1 MLKGYLTI
9 FGSILLMIVLG
20 SVYTWSNINAYY
32 ISYLKF
38 NDSPNIKLVDGFFL
52 MPIIVYISDIAMFFG
67 PILVEK
73 YNFKRVILLSLILT
87 IFSHLIL
94 LFTTRLFVVYFAM
107 IIFGI
112 ANGLSYISLPK
123 NCWNYFPEKKGLL
136 SGLILFGYGISSLI
150 FTWICEST
158 VNKDF
163 DKTDNEG
170 YFSQEIANKMY
181 EFIKKLNVIFVFLC
195 AIGYFSIFDYETEN
209 KKITKNSININK
221 GNYHEINTNKHT
233 PHKTSN
239 NHLKYI
245 LLDVFSN
252 RKIYQMI
259 GMSFFTLYF
268 LYMITNTNRSFGQ
281 INNLDENFLSNL
293 SKTYSI
299 VNGISRVIWGILF
312 DYFPFKKLMYYLLC
326 IEIFISLTVYYIGK
340 YQFLYFIY
348 IIVSGVLFAGII
360 VIIMPLYNK
369 IYGEKYSSKIYGIAM
384 GIYGFSCLLGPI
396 VSKVVIKE
404 KEDYKYVYLSGTIFS
419 VISLINVIKFDLK
432 EFKYNNDLEEL
443 ERETFEDDNK
453 NGQSEE
459 FIEKI

>member
-1 MLKGYLTI
+1 MIKGYLTI
-9 FGSILLMIVLG
+9 FGSILIMIVLG

-38 NDSPNIKLVDGFFL
+38 NNSPNIKLVDGFFL

-67 PILVEK
+67 PILIEK
-73 YNFKRVILLSLILT
+73 YKFKPVILLSLILT
-87 IFSHLIL
+87 IISHLIL
-94 LFTTRLFVVYFAM
+94 LFTTRLFIVYFAM

-158 VNKDF
+158 VNKNF
-163 DKTDNEG
+163 EQTDKDG
-170 YFSQEIANKMY
+170 YFSEEIANKMY
-181 EFIKKLNVIFVFLC
+181 DFIKKLNIIFVFLC
-195 AIGYFSIFDYETEN
+195 VIGYFSIFDYDEIN
-209 KKITKNSININK
+209 KNINNK
-221 GNYHEINTNKHT
+221 VNNIEKRNYHEITPNMHT
-233 PHKTSN
+233 KTSN
-239 NHLKYI
+239 KNMKYI

-252 RKIYQMI
+252 IKIYQMI

-281 INNLDENFLSNL
+281 INNIDENFLSTL

-299 VNGISRVIWGILF
+299 VNGISRVVWGILY
-312 DYFPFKKLMYYLLC
+312 DYFPFKKLMYYLLS
-326 IEIFISLTVYYIGK
+326 IEIFISLTVYYIGE
-340 YQFLYFIY
+340 YQYIYFIY

-404 KEDYKYVYLSGTIFS
+404 KKDYKYVYLSGTFFS
-419 VISLINVIKFDLK
+419 IISLINVFKFDLK
-432 EFKYNNDLEEL
+432 EFKYNSDLEEL
-443 ERETFEDDNK
+443 EKETFEDDNK

-459 FIEKI
+459 FIEKL

>member
-1 MLKGYLTI
+1 MIKGYLTI

-38 NDSPNIKLVDGFFL
+38 NNSPNITLVDGFFL

-73 YNFKRVILLSLILT
+73 YSFKKVILLSIILT
-87 IFSHLIL
+87 IFSHFIL
-94 LFTTRLFVVYFAM
+94 LLTTRLFIVYFAM
-107 IIFGI
+107 VIFGV

-150 FTWICEST
+150 FTWVCEST
-158 VNKDF
+158 VNKSF
-163 DKTDNEG
+163 VKTNEEG
-170 YFSQEIANKMY
+170 YFSEEIANKMNK
-181 EFIKKLNVIFVFLC
+181 FIKKLNVIFIILC
-195 AIGYFSIFDYETEN
+195 GIGYFTIFDYDTEN
-209 KKITKNSININK
+209 KKLNNHSINNNNIDRR
-221 GNYHEINTNKHT
+221 NYHELNHTN
-233 PHKTSN
+233 KTSN
-239 NHLKYI
+239 DKMKYI
-245 LLDVFSN
+245 LLDVFNN

-281 INNLDENFLSNL
+281 INNLDENFLSFL

-299 VNGISRVIWGILF
+299 INGISRIVWGILF
-312 DYFPFKKLMYYLLC
+312 DYFPFKKLMYYLLSL
-326 IEIFISLTVYYIGK
+326 EIFISFTVYYIGEYK
-340 YQFLYFIY
+340 YLYFIY

-360 VIIMPLYNK
+360 VIVMPLYNK

-404 KEDYKYVYLSGTIFS
+404 KEDYKYVYFSGTLFS
-419 VISLINVIKFDLK
+419 IISLINVMKFDLK
-432 EFKYNNDLEEL
+432 EFKYNSDLDEL
-443 ERETFEDDNK
+443 EK
-453 NGQSEE
+453 NSYDSNNQNEQNEE
-459 FIEKI
+459 FIEKL

>member
-38 NDSPNIKLVDGFFL
+38 NNSPNIKLVDGFFL

-73 YNFKRVILLSLILT
+73 YNFKKVILISIILT

-94 LFTTRLFVVYFAM
+94 LLTTRLFVVYFAM
-107 IIFGI
+107 VVFGI

-150 FTWICEST
+150 FTWVCEST
-158 VNKDF
+158 VNEGF
-163 DKTDNEG
+163 VKTNEEG
-170 YFSQEIANKMY
+170 YFSEEIANKMY
-181 EFIKKLNVIFVFLC
+181 EFIKKLNIIFIILC
-195 AIGYFSIFDYETEN
+195 GIGYFSIFDYDEEN
-209 KKITKNSININK
+209 KKLNINNNNNIDRT
-221 GNYHEINTNKHT
+221 NYHEINFNHTN
-233 PHKTSN
+233 KTSN
-239 NHLKYI
+239 DKMKYI
-245 LLDVFSN
+245 LLDVFNN

-281 INNLDENFLSNL
+281 INNLDENFLSFL

-299 VNGISRVIWGILF
+299 INGISRIVWGILF
-312 DYFPFKKLMYYLLC
+312 DYFPFKKLMYYLLSL
-326 IEIFISLTVYYIGK
+326 EIFISFTVYYIGEFK
-340 YQFLYFIY
+340 YLYFIY

-360 VIIMPLYNK
+360 VIVMPLYNK

-404 KEDYKYVYLSGTIFS
+404 KEDYKYVYFSGTLFS
-419 VISLINVIKFDLK
+419 IISLINVSKFELK
-432 EFKYNNDLEEL
+432 EFKYNSDLDEL
-443 ERETFEDDNK
+443 EKENYEVQNNEK
-453 NGQSEE
+453 NEE
-459 FIEKI
+459 FIEKL